1 MFQRLPSPAILMLKY
16 NNAFWRYMTE
26 IIRGE
31 LTYPDLPRKLGP
43 LRHLLYRWGDWE
55 IARHMRDVAR
65 QEARSE
71 RQVAQETGSE
81 KREAGSAAR

>member
-1 MFQRLPSPAILMLKY
+1 MLKY
-16 NNAFWRYMTE
+16 NDAFWRYLVE

-43 LRHLLYRWGDWE
+43 LRHVLYRWGDWE

-65 QEARSE
+65 ETREAGSGEQEAR
-71 RQVAQETGSE
+71 SE
-81 KREAGSAAR
+81 KREAGSPTR